1 MAIPLPLLW
10 QAQLPI
16 GRKLILGVFF
26 ASGIFIIIATLLRT
40 FYALRSL
47 TDLLIATQWAT
58 REYLITAIVVS
69 APAIKPLFSRRL
81 WGLKT
86 SKNRSGHGYGS
97 YQNSHGSGLR
107 PTKTS
112 KVDGH
117 STVVESR
124 GRDHSESSGAGKGFE
139 MSWSRKGNSPMIR
152 LPSETSQERLANY
165 NGSSDEE
172 TGINVTDTY
181 MVSSYDHQEKI

>member
-124 GRDHSESSGAGKGFE
+124 GRDHSESSGAGKG
-139 MSWSRKGNSPMIR
+139 NSPMIR